1 MHMLRSISSVF
12 FLVFFLPACQPF
24 AEKEVNKPN
33 IVFIISE
40 DNSKH
45 YMDLFDPMGV
55 ASPQI
60 QTLAE
65 EGVVFENAF
74 SNAPVC
80 SVARSTLISGTLASR
95 TAMHMHRKIREVPMP
110 DGLEMFPAY
119 LRKAGY
125 YTTNNQK
132 KDYNAI
138 EAPDVWDESSGT
150 ASWRN
155 RPEPRQPFFH
165 KESFM
170 GSHESRLHF
179 DPEIMQSYTPEDD
192 LSDIFVYPYYPDTE
206 LFRFT
211 IAYHRDRIR
220 DIDVWVGKVIQKLR
234 QDQLL
239 DDTFIFYFGDHGGV
253 LPGSKGYL
261 YETGLHIPLVVYI
274 PKNYRHLTDQK
285 PGSRNKGFVSFIDFA
300 PTVLHLAGIKVP
312 AQMDGNTFLGKNLR
326 RNVEK
331 RDETLGYA
339 DRFDEKYETVRS
351 LRKGKWKY
359 IRSFQPYY
367 PDALHNNYRYKMAAF
382 SEWRDLYYQNK
393 LDSMQ
398 ARFFSVKPVEML
410 FDLENDPLELHDL
423 SQQSMHKEKLQ
434 SMRKQL
440 NNTLLSNR
448 DLGLIPES
456 ILLKEGIDNPVAYG
470 EKMADALEKIL
481 QINDMVFHPFEE
493 VRSSLEEKLQ
503 DGSILEKYWALN
515 SISVFGSRA
524 AALLPLIEPLAET
537 GPNLIRWKA
546 VESLAIA
553 GNRSPFPALKQLIEE
568 SDDPV
573 ESLLMLNSLVFFKD
587 HSGFDYPFTEDEIDP
602 GASIAEVERRIHY
615 LRGTW

>member
-1 MHMLRSISSVF
+1 MARYIS
-12 FLVFFLPACQPF
+12 FLLFALLILPSCQSDN
-24 AEKEVNKPN
+24 EKQNKRPN
-33 IVFIISE
+33 IVFLISE
-40 DNSKH
+40 DNSMH

-55 ASPQI
+55 STPQI

-80 SVARSTLISGTLASR
+80 SVARSTLITGTLAPR
-95 TAMHMHRKIREVPMP
+95 TAMHMHRKIQMAPMP
-110 DGLEMFPAY
+110 EGLEMFPAY

-138 EAPDVWDESSGT
+138 EADDVWDESSGT
-150 ASWRN
+150 ATWRN
-155 RPEPRQPFFH
+155 RPESQLPFFH
-165 KESFM
+165 KETFM

-179 DPEIMQSYTPEDD
+179 DPEIMKTYSPADD
-192 LSDIFVYPYYPDTE
+192 PADVSVYPYYPDTDM
-206 LFRFT
+206 FRFT

-220 DIDVWVGKVIQKLR
+220 DIDVWVGEVIQQLR
-234 QDQLL
+234 EDNLL

-274 PKNYRHLTDQK
+274 PENYRHLVDHL
-285 PGSRNKGFVSFIDFA
+285 PGTRSKGFVSFIDFPA
-300 PTVLHLAGIKVP
+300 TVLNLAGLPIP
-312 AQMDGNTFLGKNLR
+312 EAMDGKAFLGKNLR
-326 RNVEK
+326 ESVEK

-359 IRSFQPYY
+359 IRSYQPFY

-382 SEWRDLYYQNK
+382 SEWRELYYQNK

-398 ARFFSVKPVEML
+398 AKFFQPKPAEML
-410 FDLENDPLELHDL
+410 FDVEDDPLELHNLAQKPEHQGTL
-423 SQQSMHKEKLQ
+423 SD
-434 SMRKQL
+434 MRKRL
-440 NNTLLSNR
+440 NGKLLEHR

-456 ILLKEGIDNPVAYG
+456 ILLKEGIDNPVSYG
-470 EKMADALEKIL
+470 EKMAETLGKIL
-481 QINDMVFHPFEE
+481 QINDLVFHPFEE
-493 VRSSLEEKLQ
+493 VNATLEENLRN
-503 DGSILEKYWALN
+503 GNTLEKFWTLN
-515 SISVFGSRA
+515 TMSVLGPKVT
-524 AALLPLIEPLAET
+524 ALLPLVEQMAE
-537 GPNLIRWKA
+537 NEESLIRWKA
-546 VESLAIA
+546 VECLAIA
-553 GNRSPFPALKQLIEE
+553 GNRSPFLALKQLIAE

-573 ESLLMLNSLVFFKD
+573 ESLLMLNSLVYFKD
-587 HSGFDYPFTEDEIDP
+587 HSGHHYPFTEDDINP
-602 GASIAEVERRIHY
+602 GASITEVERRIQY
-615 LRGTW
+615 LKGTW